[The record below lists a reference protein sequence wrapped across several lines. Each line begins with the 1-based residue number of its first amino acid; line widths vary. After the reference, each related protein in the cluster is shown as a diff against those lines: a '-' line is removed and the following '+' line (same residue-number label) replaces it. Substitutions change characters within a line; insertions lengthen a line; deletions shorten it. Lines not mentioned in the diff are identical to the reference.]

1 MKTTLILGTIA
12 TSMILYGCGS
22 SGNST
27 NNNGMNTGNTN
38 SGAGQTE
45 RFTKMNMM
53 GDTVEQDNQTKLEW
67 VGSAGSNGMTA
78 CQPHGAAT
86 TEAGDIAMAKA
97 HCDGLVFA
105 GHDDWRVATAEEHAM
120 FITGM
125 DAAGMTPFYANPA
138 CPRLIGTDGTN
149 ATAVNTHNSNP
160 VGAMTPWTTLL
171 NQNATNFGVKCV
183 RSF

>member
-12 TSMILYGCGS
+12 ASIILSGCGS
-22 SGNST
+22 SGSST

-38 SGAGQTE
+38 GGGGQTA
-45 RFTKMNMM
+45 RFTKMTMM

-67 VGSAGSNGMTA
+67 VGSVGSNGTTA
-78 CQPHGAAT
+78 CQPHAAAT
-86 TEAGDIAMAKA
+86 TEMADIAAAKA
-97 HCDGLVFA
+97 HCDALVFA
-105 GHDDWRVATAEEHAM
+105 SHEDWRVATAAEHAA

-125 DAAGMTPFYANPA
+125 NAAGMTPYYANPA

-160 VGAMTPWTTLL
+160 IGAMTPWATLL
-171 NQNATNFGVKCV
+171 NQSATNFGVKCV